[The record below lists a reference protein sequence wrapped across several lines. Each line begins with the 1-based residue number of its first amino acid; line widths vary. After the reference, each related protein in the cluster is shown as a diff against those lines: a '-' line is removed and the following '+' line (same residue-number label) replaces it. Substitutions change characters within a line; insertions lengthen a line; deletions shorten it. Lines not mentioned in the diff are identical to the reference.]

1 MSGPDELL
9 GQTIAHYRII
19 EKLGRGGMGV
29 VYGAEDTKLGR
40 RVALKFLP
48 EESRRDVQA
57 LERFVREARAASALS
72 HSSICTI
79 HAIEDAGDR
88 TFISMELLEGK
99 SLDKFL
105 SAGPPPLNRTIEIGI
120 QLADALDA
128 AHKKG
133 IVHRDIKPANIFV
146 TDSGSVKILDFGL
159 AKLLPQ
165 AADDSSDG
173 NTIDTQAVTLLTNP
187 GMAVGTIQYMSPE
200 QARGEEIDARS
211 DLFSLGAVL
220 YQMVTG
226 KHAFP
231 GATSAVVFENILHN
245 DPPSP
250 VELNPSVPPE
260 LERILYKALEKDRDI
275 RYQVAAELR
284 SDLKRMQRQLDSG
297 SRPASAQR
305 SDSRASG
312 LGEAAVSARALSGGG
327 GSAVATVP
335 PVSGTRVPS
344 GSGSAIAAA
353 AKEHKLG
360 TALAVI
366 MGLIVLG
373 AAAFGIYSFLQR
385 SRKVP
390 FEHFSITRL
399 TNNGHVHLAT
409 ISPDGKYLLHALDN
423 NGPQSLW
430 LLHIPTGSNT
440 QVVAPMPTHYE
451 GLTFSPD
458 GNYIYFVRRDES
470 DQTLSSL
477 YRAPVLGGSP
487 QLVVHDIDSPV
498 TFSSDGHHFAFLH
511 QNGSSKLMDLVV
523 ARDDGSIDRTLFSKQ
538 AVNIDSY
545 VPAWSPDG
553 KNILIPVVLPG
564 QGKVSGFLSVDAAS
578 GKQQLQML
586 SDDLNY
592 LEPAWL
598 PDGSGLLVAS
608 RDLKPG
614 TTSRQL
620 GIVSY
625 PSGNYRQLT
634 SDTNEYSRPSIS
646 ADGKSIVANQVQY
659 NYPLYV
665 SSVKTPD
672 SLQQVNLSSRSGFG
686 SWDWTADGRLVLPQ
700 IPDIRIV
707 NPGGGE
713 TVVYSDSKN
722 IVDQVT
728 ACGPDYLVFRSG
740 GRTNKASFNLWR
752 IGVDG
757 TGVKQLTFGLN
768 EADPRC
774 SPDGAWIYFDDFG
787 DNKKFKR
794 ISIDGGTPEAVVD
807 KPFWSVDVAPDNK
820 TLAALD
826 ADDSNQKITLRIY
839 SLADKTFVVHSLDQR
854 AQPPI
859 RVMPDGKGVAYTVTE
874 KGVDNVWVQ
883 PLDSAHFYQLT
894 HFTAD
899 KFVNFKFSRDGS
911 RIAFERGHTESDAV
925 LLQDISR

>member
-9 GQTIAHYRII
+9 GQTIAHYRIL

-29 VYGAEDTKLGR
+29 VYGAEDIKLGR

-48 EESRRDVQA
+48 EESRRDTQA
-57 LERFVREARAASALS
+57 LERFLREARAASALN
-72 HSSICTI
+72 HGSICTI
-79 HAIEDAGDR
+79 HAIEDSGDR

-99 SLDKFL
+99 SLDKL
-105 SAGPPPLNRTIEIGI
+105 LAAGPLPLNRTIEIGI

-128 AHKKG
+128 AHKKA

-146 TDSGSVKILDFGL
+146 TDTGAVKILDFGL
-159 AKLLPQ
+159 AKLLPR
-165 AADDSSDG
+165 ASDDSADG
-173 NTIDTQAVTLLTNP
+173 NTIDTQAVTLLTSP

-200 QARGEEIDARS
+200 QARGEEVDARS

-231 GATSAVVFENILHN
+231 GATSAVVFDNILRN

-250 VELNPSVPPE
+250 VELNPDVPPE
-260 LERILYKALEKDRDI
+260 LERILNKALEKDRDI

-284 SDLKRMQRQLDSG
+284 ADLKRLQRQLDSG
-297 SRPASAQR
+297 SRPGSAQR
-305 SDSRASG
+305 SGPRASG
-312 LGEAAVSARALSGGG
+312 SGEVAVGASASSGKGKAALATAAPAL
-327 GSAVATVP
+327 
-335 PVSGTRVPS
+335 GTRVSS
-344 GSGSAIAAA
+344 GSGSVIAAA
-353 AKEHKLG
+353 AKEHKFG
-360 TALAVI
+360 AALAVI
-366 MGLIVLG
+366 IGVVVLG
-373 AAAFGIYSFLQR
+373 AAAFGIYTFLQR
-385 SRKVP
+385 SRKLP
-390 FEHFSITRL
+390 FEHFSVTRL
-399 TNNGHVHLAT
+399 TNNGQVHLAT

-470 DQTLSSL
+470 EQTLSSL

-487 QLVVHDIDSPV
+487 QLVVRDLDSPI
-498 TFSSDGHHFAFLH
+498 TFAPDGHRFAFLH
-511 QNGSSKLMDLVV
+511 QNGSSKLVDLVV
-523 ARDDGSIDRTLFSKQ
+523 GRDDGSIDRTLFSKQ
-538 AVNIDSY
+538 SVNLDSW
-545 VPAWSPDG
+545 VPVWSPDG
-553 KNILIPVVLPG
+553 KDILIPVVLPA

-608 RDLKPG
+608 RDFKPG
-614 TTSRQL
+614 GTSRQL

-625 PSGNYRQLT
+625 PSGSYRQLT
-634 SDTNEYSRPSIS
+634 SDTNTYTRPSIS
-646 ADGKSIVANQVQY
+646 ADGKSMVANQIQY

-665 SSVKTPD
+665 ASIKNPD
-672 SLQQVNLSSRSGFG
+672 SIQQVNLSSRSGFG
-686 SWDWTADGRLVLPQ
+686 AWDWTADGRLVLPQ

-707 NPGGGE
+707 NPSGGE
-713 TVVYSDSKN
+713 NVVYADLKN
-722 IVDQVT
+722 VMDQVT
-728 ACGPDYLVFRSG
+728 ACGSNYFVFRSG

-752 IGVDG
+752 IAVNG
-757 TGVKQLTFGLN
+757 TGLKQLTFGLN
-768 EADPRC
+768 EADPHC

-794 ISIDGGTPEAVVD
+794 ISIDGGSAEAVFGA
-807 KPFWSVDVAPDNK
+807 PFWSLDVAPDNK
-820 TLAALD
+820 TLVAI
-826 ADDSNQKITLRIY
+826 DSNDSGQIILRIY
-839 SLADKTFVVHSLDQR
+839 SLADKKFAVHSLDQR

-859 RVMPDGKGVAYTVTE
+859 RVMPDGKSVAYTVTD
-874 KGVDNVWVQ
+874 KGVDNIWVQ
-883 PLDSAHFYQLT
+883 PLDSARFYQLT

-899 KFVNFKFSRDGS
+899 KFVNFRFSRDGT
-911 RIAFERGHTESDAV
+911 RIAFERGRTESDAI
-925 LLQDISR
+925 LLQDTSR